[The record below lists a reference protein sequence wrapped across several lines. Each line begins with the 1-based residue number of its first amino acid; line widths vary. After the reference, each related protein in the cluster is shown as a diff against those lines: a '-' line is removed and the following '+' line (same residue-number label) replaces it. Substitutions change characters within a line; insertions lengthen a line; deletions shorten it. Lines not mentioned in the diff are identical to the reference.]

1 MQQASIE
8 HAFQVAEKR
17 WKNKEPPQLMTTRVK
32 LNGDLEPSTVNV
44 IIYHHETFPS
54 GGQTFTADVRKL
66 PDAGQKAAEGEFT
79 ARRRLHLV

>member
-17 WKNKEPPQLMTTRVK
+17 WNKKENPQRMTTRVR
-32 LNGDLEPSTVNV
+32 LTDDEANPVTHV

-54 GGQTFTADVRKL
+54 GGQTFTADLRKL
-66 PDAGQKAAEGEFT
+66 PEAGQRATEGEFI
-79 ARRRLHLV
+79 ARRRFHLV

>member
-17 WKNKEPPQLMTTRVK
+17 WKDKENPQRMTTRVK
-32 LNGDLEPSTVNV
+32 LNGGMVPPVVNV

-54 GGQTFTADVRKL
+54 GGQSFTADMRKL
-66 PDAGQKAAEGEFT
+66 PEAGQKASQGELIE
-79 ARRRLHLV
+79 RRRFHLV